1 MLSEYESK
9 KADEILQ
16 FPKQNLKYSNFKL
29 THSFS
34 SLFQQNEGAFLSICL
49 YFHDDTLVALKL
61 LLIYV
66 TALTWRQLPCKEKGK
81 QMAAGNISKSCWHSP
96 LQRPH
101 RKMIFWCHSGNFSK
115 NAAKRKK
122 EKGKIKFSERHP
134 LHSYT
139 TWTKMP

>member
-61 LLIYV
+61 LLSYV
-66 TALTWRQLPCKEKGK
+66 TALTWRQLPCKKKANRWQLGTSVNHAGIHLFRGLTEK
-81 QMAAGNISKSCWHSP
+81 
-96 LQRPH
+96 
-101 RKMIFWCHSGNFSK
+101 
-115 NAAKRKK
+115 
-122 EKGKIKFSERHP
+122 
-134 LHSYT
+134 
-139 TWTKMP
+139 